1 MTTQTNPPGS
11 ATVENPVSAMRRIF
25 RENRA
30 GNAHGIYSVCS
41 AHPLV
46 LDAAFAQASADKSL
60 LLIEATCNQVNQDG
74 GYTGLTPSGFRDYV
88 HSIAAGAD
96 YPLEQLILG
105 GDHLGPNP
113 WRSQRQP
120 WRRPASWS
128 MHTPWPAS
136 PRFISMQACAAPT
149 TPQS

>member
-30 GNAHGIYSVCS
+30 GNPHGIYSVCS

-60 LLIEATCNQVNQDG
+60 LLIEATCNQVNHEG
-74 GYTGLTPSGFRDYV
+74 GYTGMTPRDFVAEVRSVANRVGFDTSNLV
-88 HSIAAGAD
+88 F
-96 YPLEQLILG
+96 G
-105 GDHLGPNP
+105 GDHLGVRAHVLHCN
-113 WRSQRQP
+113 
-120 WRRPASWS
+120 
-128 MHTPWPAS
+128 
-136 PRFISMQACAAPT
+136 
-149 TPQS
+149 